1 MRPQENFRID
11 KDKQRDL
18 VIDSIRKGRPLN
30 IMYWTKTGNDI
41 YEVLDGQQRT
51 ISIVQYVNKDFSI
64 NVNGNDKFFQNL
76 TDTERDQ
83 ILNYELTVYICEGTE
98 KEKLE

>member
-1 MRPQENFRID
+1 MRPQENFRI
-11 KDKQRDL
+11 
-18 VIDSIRKGRPLN
+18 
-30 IMYWTKTGNDI
+30 
-41 YEVLDGQQRT
+41 
-51 ISIVQYVNKDFSI
+51 
-64 NVNGNDKFFQNL
+64 DKFFQNL